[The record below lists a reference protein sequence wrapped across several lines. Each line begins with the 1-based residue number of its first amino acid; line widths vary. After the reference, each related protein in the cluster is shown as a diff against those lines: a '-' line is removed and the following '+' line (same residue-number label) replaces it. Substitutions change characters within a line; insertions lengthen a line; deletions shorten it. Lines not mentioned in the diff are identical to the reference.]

1 MRSAVFYFLIL
12 IGNTFLFSKNYNAID
27 IMERVNSSP
36 KPNSSISEIELEIVK
51 KKRDR
56 TKSKSRSFLR
66 YEKRYTTGGYKK
78 KTLVKFLKPNSVS
91 GTSLLSWI
99 KNNGSSEQWFYI
111 PKLKVS
117 KKVKSKERS
126 KSFMSTDFIY
136 EDLETRHISDDV
148 FSIEGQSKVD
158 DNDCVVLL
166 SKPIKESYYHYKKI
180 YVDEK
185 IWQIRKV
192 EFYSSEKG
200 LIKTLF
206 LKEIMKKGE
215 YWFPSIMEMITINGN
230 YTNMKIIG
238 FKPGV
243 VLDDEI
249 FTESFLVNMD

>member
-1 MRSAVFYFLIL
+1 MKSVVFYFLIL
-12 IGNTFLFSKNYNAID
+12 LSNTFLSAKNYNAID
-27 IMERVNSSP
+27 IMQRVNSSS

-51 KKRDR
+51 KKHNKI
-56 TKSKSRSFLR
+56 KSKSRSFLR
-66 YEKRYTTGGYKK
+66 YEKRYTTGEYKK
-78 KTLVKFLKPNSVS
+78 KSLVKFLKPNSIS

-148 FSIEGQSKVD
+148 YSIEGKSKVG
-158 DNDCVVLL
+158 DNDCIVIL
-166 SKPIKESYYHYKKI
+166 SKPIKESYYQYKKI
-180 YVDEK
+180 FVDEK

-206 LKEIMKKGE
+206 LKEIMQKGQ
-215 YWFPSIMEMITINGN
+215 YWFPSVMEMITINGN
-230 YTNMKIIG
+230 YTNMKIVG

-243 VLDDEI
+243 LLDDEI
-249 FTESFLVNMD
+249 FTESFLENMD